1 MRKLK
6 SLAESFDTV
15 WFYCRT
21 ERLAEEFL
29 KQCEEEG
36 FLTLNGQKPTLLF
49 RHKFYGVFDD
59 MTMGY
64 LSNMIWCLTF
74 QNEIDEHVRIDYEK
88 YISDAEEY
96 YCHKTKG
103 KKEDYSNWNTIAYS
117 NGLTS
122 KDFAKLCDH
131 FIEGQT
137 FEEYNAYIYR
147 YLVESSWQYASKQ
160 AVERIVWEEY
170 YISRCFIEKRP
181 VSECAIEVGYG
192 CG

>member
-1 MRKLK
+1 MHKLK
-6 SLAESFDTV
+6 SLTESYDTV

-88 YISDAEEY
+88 YISEAEDY
-96 YCHKTKG
+96 YCHKTAQMLSHQVN
-103 KKEDYSNWNTIAYS
+103 D
-117 NGLTS
+117 LT
-122 KDFAKLCDH
+122 
-131 FIEGQT
+131 
-137 FEEYNAYIYR
+137 
-147 YLVESSWQYASKQ
+147 KQ
-160 AVERIVWEEY
+160 VYPWDNIMNVYVILGGIDGTATGR
-170 YISRCFIEKRP
+170 R
-181 VSECAIEVGYG
+181 
-192 CG
+192 